1 METVGARAGFLLA
14 GTRAAQS
21 GQTSVEQG
29 HACRGEAESNDV
41 ARCLSS
47 PEFAFGHLCKLSS
60 SPHGSVSV
68 WIVAW

>member
-1 METVGARAGFLLA
+1 METVGLKAGFLLA
-14 GTRAAQS
+14 RTRAAQS
-21 GQTSVEQG
+21 GQTSVDQG

-47 PEFAFGHLCKLSS
+47 PEFGLAHRCKLSS

-68 WIVAW
+68 WIVA